1 MRFAMRLNLFFR
13 SFFLQ
18 TGWNYMKYQNLGLTF
33 VMLPFLKET
42 YQNDRDALPSVLQR
56 YLEIFNTQPVM
67 ASFCFGALARQEEAI
82 AKAESL
88 TKFKKR
94 AFPSPPRPSG
104 TGCFGAR

>member
-1 MRFAMRLNLFFR
+1 MRFSMRFNLFLR

-67 ASFCFGALARQEEAI
+67 ASFCFGALARQEEEKMSFSCWCRASRR
-82 AKAESL
+82 ERYFPLNFSRRTL
-88 TKFKKR
+88 T
-94 AFPSPPRPSG
+94 G
-104 TGCFGAR
+104 